1 MRNMMA
7 ALFFAL
13 NTNKRFVDED

>member
-1 MRNMMA
+1 MMA
-7 ALFFAL
+7 VLFFAL